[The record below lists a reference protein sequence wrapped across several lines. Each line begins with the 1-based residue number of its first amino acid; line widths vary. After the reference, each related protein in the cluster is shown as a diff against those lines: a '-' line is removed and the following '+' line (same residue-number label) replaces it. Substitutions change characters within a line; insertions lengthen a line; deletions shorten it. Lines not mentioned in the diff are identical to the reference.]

1 MAGEVEEIRVIDF
14 EIPNHWER
22 ATFRQLLKDGSLE
35 LVQDGNHGGAYP
47 KPEEFAPT
55 GIPIIT
61 GADLNAG
68 VIDLRG
74 CKFLKPASAARLRI
88 GYAKQ
93 GDVLL
98 THKGTMGKTAIV
110 PSLPWP
116 YIILNPQITL
126 YRVSRDGRL
135 HGRFLKFFFDSKP
148 FQAFLERISGISTIS
163 TLSLTVQKSLE
174 IPLPPLGEQKAI
186 AAVLGALDDK
196 IESNRRMN
204 ATLEAMAQALFQSW
218 FVDFDPVRAK
228 LDGRQPVGLDPDAAS
243 RFPDSFQDSEV
254 GHIPKG
260 WTVRPLSSHA
270 CYLSRGFG
278 PSYLEKGGVCVLNQ
292 KCVRDHRVD
301 YSKSRRHDSV
311 KKPIN
316 GRVLQTYD
324 VLVNSTG
331 MGTLGRVAQAF
342 HLPEETIVDSHVTIV
357 RAEVDTDAL
366 FLGINLTSREAEIE
380 ELGEGSTGQTEL
392 SRARLGE
399 LKIIAPPLDLQKAF
413 GVTVRP
419 LLMRISENES
429 QSRTLATLRDTL
441 LPKLLSGDL
450 SVMEFE
456 KEVSA

>member
-1 MAGEVEEIRVIDF
+1 MAGRGTQHTAALETLFADKPRNGLYKSAEFSGRGNRWLKMKDVYGNRSITNQHTELIHVTLEEMKTYGCRRGD
-14 EIPNHWER
+14 
-22 ATFRQLLKDGSLE
+22 LLFGRTSVVAE
-35 LVQDGNHGGAYP
+35 
-47 KPEEFAPT
+47 
-55 GIPIIT
+55 
-61 GADLNAG
+61 G
-68 VIDLRG
+68 VGKCAIV
-74 CKFLKPASAARLRI
+74 
-88 GYAKQ
+88 
-93 GDVLL
+93 GDVADTPIFESNLFRIRL
-98 THKGTMGKTAIV
+98 DSLKADPQFYFYFFSSPAGRELILSIARQTAAT
-110 PSLPWP
+110 
-116 YIILNPQITL
+116 QIT
-126 YRVSRDGRL
+126 SRDL
-135 HGRFLKFFFDSKP
+135 
-148 FQAFLERISGISTIS
+148 A
-163 TLSLTVQKSLE
+163 SLVV
-174 IPLPPLGEQKAI
+174 PNPPLAEQKAI

-196 IESNRRMN
+196 IELNRRMN
-204 ATLEAMAQALFQSW
+204 ATLEAMARALFQSW

-278 PSYLEKGGVCVLNQ
+278 PSYLEQGGVCVLNQ
-292 KCVRDHRVD
+292 KCVHDHRVD

-441 LPKLLSGDL
+441 LPKLLSGEL
-450 SVMEFE
+450 SAI
-456 KEVSA
+456 SD